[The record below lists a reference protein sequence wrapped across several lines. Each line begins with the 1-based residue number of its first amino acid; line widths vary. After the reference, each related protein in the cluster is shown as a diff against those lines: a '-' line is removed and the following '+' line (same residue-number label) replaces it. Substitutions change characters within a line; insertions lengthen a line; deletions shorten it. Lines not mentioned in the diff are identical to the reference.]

1 MAATTMA
8 AAAFVVESIV
18 IIAYWAM
25 YFSMAPPF
33 KMAWYSVYENSFPI
47 ADMVVVLNC
56 CMYLFHF
63 YSKTSRASK
72 PLALVHGLVAVGG
85 TLFLGCID
93 ITFDVQNGM
102 YQYMVNGTFPQ
113 KVNMAVEVGINI
125 WCVLIPLWLM
135 HFMARNMHLYTGS
148 GAPQEQDTT
157 TGPGI
162 HRKRMYVML

>member
-1 MAATTMA
+1 MC
-8 AAAFVVESIV
+8 VHH
-18 IIAYWAM
+18 
-25 YFSMAPPF
+25 
-33 KMAWYSVYENSFPI
+33 N
-47 ADMVVVLNC
+47 L
-56 CMYLFHF
+56 
-63 YSKTSRASK
+63 TSRASK

-135 HFMARNMHLYTGS
+135 HFMA
-148 GAPQEQDTT
+148 
-157 TGPGI
+157 
-162 HRKRMYVML
+162 